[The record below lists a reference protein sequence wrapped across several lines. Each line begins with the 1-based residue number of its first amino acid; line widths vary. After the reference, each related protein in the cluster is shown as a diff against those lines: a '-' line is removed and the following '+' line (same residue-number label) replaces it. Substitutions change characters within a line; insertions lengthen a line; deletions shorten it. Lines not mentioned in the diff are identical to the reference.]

1 MADKKQSKK
10 GRVVQKKVSLAKDF
24 AEACVPYESTAKLRE
39 KTNCYTY
46 ALGIPEHGHGI
57 PGYLTAPNTLKSTA
71 EYGKK
76 ITCSFIF
83 DQLVKDGLTPI
94 SEQDISPD
102 SPVNI
107 IAAFIASHQDY
118 HFYRYHKDETWSHQT
133 GSGGKLSCFDNNDD
147 RITDI
152 HCADHEKYKE
162 FVGFFALPEEGIKY
176 QTPKKRWWGL

>member
-10 GRVVQKKVSLAKDF
+10 GRVVQKQVSLAKDF
-24 AEACVPYESTAKLRE
+24 AEACVPYESTTKLRE

-57 PGYLTAPNTLKSTA
+57 PGYLTAPNTLKSTT

-76 ITCSFIF
+76 ITSSFIF
-83 DQLVKDGLTPI
+83 DQLVKDGLNPI

-107 IAAFIASHQDY
+107 IAAFIAPHQDY
-118 HFYRYHKDETWSHQT
+118 HFYRYH
-133 GSGGKLSCFDNNDD
+133 ND

-176 QTPKKRWWGL
+176 QAPKKRWWGL